1 MEPRPPAHRDTF
13 VELRPRPEPELLAAR
28 AALPPAARR
37 MTAVIVVHG
46 MGQQVPFETLEQV
59 ANLLRDADQARREA
73 PRSGSGAPA
82 GPRAGNS
89 APAGP
94 RAGNGAPA
102 GPRVVV
108 DEVMLGEKQLPRAE
122 LRVAADGG
130 HRDVHLYEAYWA
142 PATEGRVT
150 LRDTISFLVRSG
162 LNSLLHV
169 RDRTFDRW
177 MFGRWIRFLI
187 YRGRTALELLAV
199 LLLLGSL
206 IFVNAVITAA
216 MASHTLTGG
225 GAAWPPPPLFRQITL
240 DLALL
245 IPSALS
251 IVIGATLVPAW
262 LRGRALAARLVPSAA
277 AGDQGLP
284 IGSLLGWF
292 LVGVG
297 AAGIVAIAAFMLRH
311 VVVGPGLFMTHLKF
325 RGALLFPP
333 GDPVGTYGMLA
344 AWMIWL
350 VAIAVSLSARWF
362 LVEYVGDV
370 AAYVS
375 SHTVSRFA
383 EVRHQIH
390 EIAMSVARPVYAA
403 RGPGGREPL
412 YDRLVVVG
420 HSLGSVVAYD
430 MLNAIILEDR
440 LKGLPYDAAHRTEML
455 LTFGSP
461 LEKTAYLFRTQR
473 PRAAEVREALAAAVQ
488 PMIQN
493 YVSRPRF
500 WVNLHSPNDI
510 ISGHLRFYDAE
521 DPPEGGSR
529 RVENIVDPDADQPLL
544 AHNQYWTNP
553 LLASVLL
560 DGVTGAWTPGVR
572 GEQGPR
578 AMKRGI

>member
-1 MEPRPPAHRDTF
+1 MEPRPPTPRDTF

-28 AALPPAARR
+28 ASQPPAARR
-37 MTAVIVVHG
+37 MTAVLVVHG

-59 ANLLRDADQARREA
+59 ANTLRGEDLARREA
-73 PRSGSGAPA
+73 REGPRRANGGEAA
-82 GPRAGNS
+82 GPALVRGAAGTGRG
-89 APAGP
+89 ADQGP
-94 RAGNGAPA
+94 RITG
-102 GPRVVV
+102 
-108 DEVMLGEKQLPRAE
+108 DEVMLGDTRLPRAE

-150 LRDTISFLVRSG
+150 LRDVISFLLRSG

-187 YRGRTALELLAV
+187 YRGRTAVELLAV
-199 LLLLGSL
+199 LLLLASL
-206 IFVNAVITAA
+206 IFVNAVITAV
-216 MASHTLTGG
+216 MASHTLGG
-225 GAAWPPPPLFRQITL
+225 GARWPEPMLFRQLTL
-240 DLALL
+240 DLAML

-251 IVIGATLVPAW
+251 IVLGATLIPVW
-262 LRGRALAARLVPSAA
+262 LKGRSLAARLVPSGAA
-277 AGDQGLP
+277 VDQGLP

-292 LVGVG
+292 FVGLG
-297 AAGIVAIAAFMLRH
+297 GAGIIAVAAFMLRH
-311 VVVGPGLFMTHLKF
+311 VVMGPGDFTAHLKVGGV
-325 RGALLFPP
+325 RLVP
-333 GDPVGTYGMLA
+333 GEPIGPQWTLGS
-344 AWMIWL
+344 WIIWL
-350 VAIAVSLSARWF
+350 IAIGISLVARWF

-375 SHTVSRFA
+375 SHTVSKFA

-390 EIAMSVARPVYAA
+390 EISMGVARTIYAA

-412 YDRLVVVG
+412 YDRLVIVG

-430 MLNAIILEDR
+430 TLNAIILEDR

-473 PRAAEVREALAAAVQ
+473 PREAEVREALAAAVQ

-500 WVNLHSPNDI
+500 WVNIHSQNDV

-521 DPPEGGSR
+521 NPPEGGSR
-529 RVENIVDPDADQPLL
+529 RVENIVDPGADRPLL
-544 AHNQYWTNP
+544 AHNQYWSNR
-553 LLASVLL
+553 LLASVLF

-578 AMKRGI
+578 AMKRGL